1 MGRQPR
7 CLFNSA
13 RARARVCVCVCV
25 KPVFDCVT
33 AVQDISDKP
42 SLAAAQ
48 FQHCLGNAAT
58 IRNFIETI
66 NIYTF
71 TSMSMF
77 TIVNNS
83 IFMRISIFI
92 NLVIISVSKTTIR
105 PLSCWSPRPNQSH
118 RSLHQQRAYS
128 RGSHRKQR
136 RQGRLQHHILPAPPR
151 QRILC
156 CRRRQQRSGH
166 SVSLR
171 GACGG
176 ITRCWSFTVRLGNTD
191 LGWGGRGVVFV
202 SLRVVWS

>member
-7 CLFNSA
+7 CLFTSA
-13 RARARVCVCVCV
+13 RARARVCVCE
-25 KPVFDCVT
+25 KPVFDCIT
-33 AVQDISDKP
+33 SVQDISDKP

-48 FQHCLGNAAT
+48 FQHCLGNAA
-58 IRNFIETI
+58 IVSHNFIEAI

-71 TSMSMF
+71 TSMSLF
-77 TIVNNS
+77 TVVSNS

-105 PLSCWSPRPNQSH
+105 PLSRWSSRPNESH
-118 RSLHQQRAYS
+118 RSLHQQLAYS
-128 RGSHRKQR
+128 RVSRRKQR
-136 RQGRLQHHILPAPPR
+136 WYGRQRYHSLPALSR

-156 CRRRQQRSGH
+156 CGRRQQRSGH

-191 LGWGGRGVVFV
+191 LGWGGRGVVLV
-202 SLRVVWS
+202 SLCVVWS